1 MINKKNKDEAVGYI
15 YKTKDYDKFSFV
27 DGNRSIKPNVVEKL
41 YNSFKEVQLEVPLVV
56 DQYYRIYDGQHRFT
70 ALKRLKM
77 PIYYQIIESMTLR
90 MLQLLNSNQSN
101 WSTAQFCDSYCE
113 LGYSEYYKYKAFKK
127 KYQLGVRESLNFLAG
142 ENGSANLET
151 MFNDGEFIC
160 KDYKNAVRKA
170 EMLTELKPYVKFYKT
185 RTFVNAMDVLF
196 NSKVY
201 DHSRFVRKIKKQSAK
216 LTQQT
221 KRNDYLKIIEE
232 IYNWNELNKN
242 KVRLFTY

>member
-27 DGNRSIKPNVVEKL
+27 DGNRSIKPNVVENL
-41 YNSFKEVQLEVPLVV
+41 YNSFKEVQLEGPLVV

-185 RTFVNAMDVLF
+185 RTFVKAMDVLF

-221 KRNDYLKIIEE
+221 KRNDYLKVIEE